1 MIWQAFQNSEKINAA
16 FTPTSPNRNNFNM
29 PSQQK
34 QKPGKT
40 TAKIKHNTSEPALW
54 KKILF
59 SALATLA
66 FFFALEL
73 ALWAG
78 GVALLVDREDPFRGF
93 SGLITVFEPQ
103 GNVYRT
109 RLPKPGGTF
118 NDQSFQT
125 AKPANG
131 VRLFTLGG
139 SSSYGFPWSA
149 PVAFTAILGD
159 VLAAAHP
166 QRTIEAVN
174 ASGVSYAMHRLNL
187 VADELFRYEP
197 DIFIIYSGHNEFIE
211 PEFFNALKRRSSAR
225 NQAEYLLAHSR
236 VYSGM
241 HALLNTRNDQPA
253 TLDAKF
259 DERVRRENTRSYLP
273 AEKEAIV
280 EEFRW
285 RLQRLVRRA
294 HERGIKVVVCTVP
307 CNLRDWRPEL
317 SLINSAL
324 DEAGRRQW
332 EQALRSGEARLAR
345 REYAD
350 ALVDFQRAAELSP
363 HHAMT
368 HYFMAQCHEGLAQW
382 QEAQQAYQ
390 RACDEDASPSRRLSK
405 INQAIR
411 EVAEEEGALLVD
423 MDQIFA
429 AQSPRG
435 LVGFNLIED
444 YVHPTPTGHQ
454 EIAWHLWQALE
465 RAGWIGETATMQR
478 EQFDAIVKQRATP
491 DSQANPS
498 WLFNQGV
505 ILATQGRDDLAME
518 KFRQALELEPTH
530 GGALG
535 NLVSLL
541 LKQGKID
548 QAFPLA
554 EKLVE
559 LYPDYPNFQTYLALI
574 LASKQELTRAKVH
587 FENVLRL
594 RAGDPVAHNQLG
606 LISEQQGDEIAAAK
620 HYEQALA
627 SYGAFAEARYNL
639 GKLRFTQ
646 GRYAEAQAYF
656 EQALA
661 SQPDYLAAL
670 LYLGMAQQEL
680 GNDLAAQAQ
689 YEKALAI
696 APDHVDVLNN
706 LAWLLAISNDRQ
718 IRNPAEALR
727 LARQAAELTQ
737 YKGYRVL
744 GTLAAAAA
752 ATGDFAEAVKW
763 QTRAVELAPAGEA
776 ATLKARLKRYQ
787 SGQSLQNETP
797 D

>member
-1 MIWQAFQNSEKINAA
+1 
-16 FTPTSPNRNNFNM
+16 M
-29 PSQQK
+29 PSKQK
-34 QKPGKT
+34 QKSTKT
-40 TAKIKHNTSEPALW
+40 IAKIKLNTSEQALW

-59 SALATLA
+59 SAQATLA

-118 NDQSFQT
+118 NDQSFLAT
-125 AKPANG
+125 KPVNG

-166 QRTIEAVN
+166 LQTIEAVN
-174 ASGVSYAMHRLNL
+174 ASGISYAMHRLNL

-211 PEFFNALKRRSSAR
+211 PEFFHALKRRSFAR

-241 HALLNTRNDQPA
+241 HALLGKKNDRPVSIDTQ
-253 TLDAKF
+253 F

-285 RLQRLVRRA
+285 RLQRLIRRA

-324 DEAGRRQW
+324 DETSRRLW
-332 EQALRSGEARLAR
+332 EQVLRSGEAKFAR
-345 REYAD
+345 REHA
-350 ALVDFQRAAELSP
+350 AGLADFQRAAELSP
-363 HHAMT
+363 QHAMT
-368 HYFMAQCHEGLAQW
+368 HYFMAQCLEGLAQW

-390 RACDEDASPSRRLSK
+390 RACDEDASPSRRLSG

-411 EVAEEEGALLVD
+411 EVAAEQGALLVD

-429 AQSPRG
+429 SQSPHG

-444 YVHPTPTGHQ
+444 YVHPTLEGHQ
-454 EIAWHLWQALE
+454 EIAWHLWQALA
-465 RAGWIGETATMQR
+465 RVGWIGETATAER
-478 EQFDAIVKQRATP
+478 ERFDAIVKQRATP

-518 KFRQALELEPTH
+518 KFHQTLELEPAH

-541 LKQGKID
+541 LKQGQTDK
-548 QAFPLA
+548 AYPLA
-554 EKLVE
+554 ENLVKM
-559 LYPDYPNFQTYLALI
+559 YPDFPNFQTYLAMI
-574 LASKQELTRAKVH
+574 LASRQEFTRAKVH

-606 LISEQQGDEIAAAK
+606 LISEQQGDEIAAAE
-620 HYEQALA
+620 HFERALA
-627 SYGAFAEARYNL
+627 SYGAFAEARYHL
-639 GKLRFTQ
+639 GRLRFKQ
-646 GRYAEAQAYF
+646 GRYAEAQTHF
-656 EQALA
+656 EQAVA
-661 SQPDYLAAL
+661 SQPDYSAAL
-670 LYLGMAQQEL
+670 FYLGMAHQEL
-680 GNDLAAQAQ
+680 GNELAARSQ
-689 YEKALAI
+689 YENALSI
-696 APDHVDVLNN
+696 APDHLDALNN
-706 LAWLLAISNDRQ
+706 LAWLLATSNDQ
-718 IRNPAEALR
+718 QFRNPAEALR
-727 LARQAAELTQ
+727 LARQAAERTQ
-737 YKGYRVL
+737 YQHYEIL
-744 GTLAAAAA
+744 GTLAAAEAA
-752 ATGDFAEAVKW
+752 VGNFDEAVKW
-763 QTRAVELAPAGEA
+763 QTRAIELAPAAEI
-776 ATLKARLKRYQ
+776 ATLKAHLQLFQ
-787 SGQSLQNETP
+787 SNQTLQAESP
-797 D
+797 R